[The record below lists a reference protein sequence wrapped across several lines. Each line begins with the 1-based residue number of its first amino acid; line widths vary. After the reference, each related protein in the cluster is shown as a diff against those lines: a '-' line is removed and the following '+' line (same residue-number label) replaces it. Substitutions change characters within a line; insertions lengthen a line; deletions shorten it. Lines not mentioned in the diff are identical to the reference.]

1 MYCTVFCKIN
11 EQKGKYTNRSNKDKK
26 ETTHLVCILHP
37 ISTLVTFTAVRIVAL
52 IESQQL
58 PVFALLLRRTLY
70 QLIKA
75 MIIPLANVLR
85 NHATLLEQIG
95 VDAGTR
101 KPPASIER
109 HLDKLAKPR
118 RVVIAQCA
126 RIAKRFQN
134 RVRDKHARL
143 NPAGFGLR

>member
-95 VDAGTR
+95 VDAGTPSLPR
-101 KPPASIER
+101 ASNDILINLPNREELSLR
-109 HLDKLAKPR
+109 SVRALPNASK
-118 RVVIAQCA
+118 IALETST
-126 RIAKRFQN
+126 
-134 RVRDKHARL
+134 RD
-143 NPAGFGLR
+143 